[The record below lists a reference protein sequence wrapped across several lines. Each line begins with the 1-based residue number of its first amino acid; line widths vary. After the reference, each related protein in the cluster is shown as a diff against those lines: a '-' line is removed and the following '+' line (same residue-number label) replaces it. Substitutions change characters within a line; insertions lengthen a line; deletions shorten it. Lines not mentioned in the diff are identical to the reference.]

1 MIEFMAAG
9 HNANLPLPIET
20 NDWPDYTK
28 DRLRSLV
35 GLMFMSPE
43 FLWR

>member
-1 MIEFMAAG
+1 MAAG
-9 HNANLPLPIET
+9 HNPSFALPLGT
-20 NDWPDYTK
+20 NDWPDYTQ
-28 DRLRSLV
+28 DRLRTLI